1 MHTWGV
7 GYLIV
12 WLFWLVGLALRI
24 AGHTP
29 PADPAQELAQSGVGV
44 LVLSVAVSFAAENGA
59 FSWIFDRRAVQLYGM
74 LPVRREAVFLAVALA
89 GVIPLLVAVGIS
101 GFVFAAILP
110 WMARHALLI
119 VAFGGISAL
128 CL

>member
-1 MHTWGV
+1 MEPSRG
-7 GYLIV
+7 
-12 WLFWLVGLALRI
+12 
-24 AGHTP
+24 
-29 PADPAQELAQSGVGV
+29 S
-44 LVLSVAVSFAAENGA
+44 
-59 FSWIFDRRAVQLYGM
+59 FDRRAVQLYGM

-89 GVIPLLVAVGIS
+89 SVIPLLVAVGIS

>member
-1 MHTWGV
+1 
-7 GYLIV
+7 
-12 WLFWLVGLALRI
+12 
-24 AGHTP
+24 
-29 PADPAQELAQSGVGV
+29 
-44 LVLSVAVSFAAENGA
+44 
-59 FSWIFDRRAVQLYGM
+59 M

-101 GFVFAAILP
+101 GFVFAAILGFGQDAAAILP